1 MLEKMFI
8 LPVLCV
14 GYAISTDCLVFPF
27 GLYFFFFLVSDCRVV
42 VRFYMDVGWMSEI
55 KIDSLIHWLIEQ
67 TQPQL
72 QISDI
77 IIIQTTVVSRPT
89 ITPHAGLCLPIAL
102 VNGPTTAESRVYTG
116 PHSLHA
122 VVYVAYASEFTP
134 PMPQS
139 LRRLRLRAHP
149 AGPPS
154 RWWCSSANRPPAV
167 TPSPSH
173 TPEPSAPPAGR
184 AAAPAPSG
192 GHRSKPPSPD
202 TTRTPTIIIIIIIIN
217 QKTREGKN
225 KLFST
230 NSACNKCNKI
240 KTPEISI
247 AY

>member
-139 LRRLRLRAHP
+139 LRRLRLRVYAAYASELTQP
-149 AGPPS
+149 ALQVVDDVLQRTDLLPWRPLRLTPPS
-154 RWWCSSANRPPAV
+154 LQLRQLGVQLRQRPLVV
-167 TPSPSH
+167 TAQSRLH
-173 TPEPSAPPAGR
+173 LTRHE
-184 AAAPAPSG
+184 
-192 GHRSKPPSPD
+192 HR
-202 TTRTPTIIIIIIIIN
+202 
-217 QKTREGKN
+217 Q
-225 KLFST
+225 
-230 NSACNKCNKI
+230 
-240 KTPEISI
+240 
-247 AY
+247 